1 MASPSKMLLLALTA
15 LLTGLGET
23 MAQNTG
29 GTTATNSTP
38 SLVFTD
44 TTRFPI
50 AGNYTF
56 GYINTT
62 VQNRCHRGVAK
73 FRAQQTGIVDSMT
86 LGVYSQATQETCG
99 ISFVLATAPGP
110 GSAGTVPVTIGNSL
124 LTTFT
129 DLVAASPNTDEMIPF
144 NATPANWAVV
154 AGTNYTI
161 TILPFTWASS
171 PTGGSASAAHCV
183 FDVPYGKA
191 SPPAPGVP
199 APGGPYAI
207 TGQYGPTALPCGSTP
222 WTTDFAGA
230 GDALQLALTGHAAQV
245 ILPSTSASITPT
257 PTSTQT
263 PTPSQTGTATPSH
276 TPTPTPT
283 ITDTPTQTP
292 PPGTTPSNSA
302 TQTRT
307 PSRTPSVSYTQT
319 PTSSL
324 TPSPTP
330 TETPSPTPSLRI
342 GASPS
347 VTPTESPGPTDSHTP
362 TPSYNPAAALAAAAA
377 GVAAPPA
384 SQGAGAMVGAAV
396 GGALVV
402 ALGIAVAIRLRIVSA
417 QINSQKV
424 EGWNPGSKK
433 KIARRI
439 PDMDI
444 NSNPTIKNPS
454 FSLRSQRV
462 QMHPQPIDVVP
473 V

>member
-1 MASPSKMLLLALTA
+1 MASPFKMLLLALTA

-29 GTTATNSTP
+29 APANS

-56 GYINTT
+56 GYINNT

-86 LGVYSQATQETCG
+86 LGVYSQASQETCG

-154 AGTNYTI
+154 AGANYTI
-161 TILPFTWASS
+161 TILPFTWATS
-171 PTGGSASAAHCV
+171 PTGGAASATHCV
-183 FDVPYGKA
+183 FDVPYGK
-191 SPPAPGVP
+191 PGL
-199 APGGPYAI
+199 PYAAI
-207 TGQYGPTALPCGSTP
+207 GQYGPTALPCGSTP
-222 WTTDFAGA
+222 WTTDLA
-230 GDALQLALTGHAAQV
+230 GDGWALQLALTGHPAQV
-245 ILPSTSASITPT
+245 VLPSASSSHTPT

-263 PTPSQTGTATPSH
+263 PPPSQTGTATPSH

-362 TPSYNPAAALAAAAA
+362 TPSYNSAAALAAAAA